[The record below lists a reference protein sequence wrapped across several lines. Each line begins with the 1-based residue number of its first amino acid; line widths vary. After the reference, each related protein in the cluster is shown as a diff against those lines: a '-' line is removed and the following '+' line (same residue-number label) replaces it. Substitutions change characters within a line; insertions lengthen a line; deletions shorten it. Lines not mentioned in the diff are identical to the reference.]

1 MQVKKI
7 GSKQNFSPATVK
19 SDAEKVELMR
29 IYNPSL
35 QVRYT
40 DNADRCVMG
49 KAPTLAAVKRD
60 YGEQTVLDWLT
71 IQLLDYEKFC
81 SVRDEAVTDENVRR
95 QMVELI
101 LGDFFYLK
109 LSEIML
115 FLRWLKT
122 GKYGELY
129 GRINPQSIFRA
140 LRQFCRDRS
149 EIIWRVENERRQK
162 QDEIERQK
170 AMTRRQHEAYK
181 LEKK

>member
-1 MQVKKI
+1 
-7 GSKQNFSPATVK
+7 
-19 SDAEKVELMR
+19 MR
-29 IYNPSL
+29 LYNPSML
-35 QVRYT
+35 VWYT
-40 DNADRCVMG
+40 NNEDRCVTG
-49 KAPTLAAVKRD
+49 KAPTLAAVKID

-95 QMVELI
+95 QMAELI
-101 LGDFFYLK
+101 LGDFYYLK

-122 GKYGELY
+122 GKYGDLY

-140 LRQFCRDRS
+140 LRQFCRDRG
-149 EIIWRVENERRQK
+149 EIIWRVENEQRQK
-162 QDEIERQK
+162 RDEMERQK
-170 AMTRRQHEAYK
+170 AITRSQYEANK